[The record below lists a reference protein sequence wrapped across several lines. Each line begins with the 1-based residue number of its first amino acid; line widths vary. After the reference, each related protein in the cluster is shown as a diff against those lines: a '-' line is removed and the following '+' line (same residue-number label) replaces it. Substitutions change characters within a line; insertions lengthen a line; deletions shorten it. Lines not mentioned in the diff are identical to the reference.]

1 MSADKTQLNFSRA
14 PSYLRVSV
22 IISLLGWIIAAC
34 SSPAAP
40 PETRTAWLFQADFS
54 DDDGLWETFNDNT
67 ASAVIGGEHLS
78 LAVNSPSTVAI
89 SLAAINLTDFDLT
102 VTTTQTD
109 GDLANGYGVIFR
121 YIDERNFYRFDI
133 SGDAMWAVSRRL
145 DDQWIPLYD
154 LASSAAIQPGLAANT
169 IRVLARGSR
178 FVFYANGALLGRL
191 TDSNLPVGRIG
202 VFASTFDGASTH
214 VDFDDVEIVKP

>member
-1 MSADKTQLNFSRA
+1 MDGKTRIPYCLRA
-14 PSYLRVSV
+14 SV
-22 IISLLGWIIAAC
+22 AISLLAGWIIAAC
-34 SSPAAP
+34 SSPAGS
-40 PETRTAWLFQADFS
+40 PETKTAWLFHTDFS
-54 DDDGLWETFNDNT
+54 KDEGLWEIFKGNT
-67 ASAVIGGEHLS
+67 ASAVVGDGHLT
-78 LAVNSPSTVAI
+78 LVVKSPSTVGI

-121 YIDERNFYRFDI
+121 YIDERNSYRFDI

-145 DDQWIPLYD
+145 NDQWIPLSD

-178 FVFYANGALLGRL
+178 FEFYANGALLGRL

-202 VFASTFDGASTH
+202 VFASTFDSANAQIN
-214 VDFDDVEIVKP
+214 FDDVIIIKP